1 MKVSTLTI
9 LLCHQIFVHSVVE
22 AKLKVS
28 ILNVYINK
36 TSSKFVNVVKFDVSS
51 DSVLNIETD
60 LLQDLTSVYVKITLY
75 LIKLIYQIIEIFRS
89 TLKLFQIK
97 ME

>member
-9 LLCHQIFVHSVVE
+9 LLCHQIFVHSGVE